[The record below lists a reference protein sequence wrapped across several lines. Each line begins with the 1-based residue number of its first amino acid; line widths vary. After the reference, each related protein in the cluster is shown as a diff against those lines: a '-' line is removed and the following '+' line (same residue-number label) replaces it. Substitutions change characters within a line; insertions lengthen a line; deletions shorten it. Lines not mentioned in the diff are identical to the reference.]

1 MFIPNQ
7 FVSSTALRQREYDP
21 EGRLRE
27 FRITGGRDSDDG
39 GIAAANSLYATDAEF
54 FGSMAPFLRCNKA
67 RDARRRNYIIQPG
80 GAAIVFNGPAP
91 AVPPSPLR
99 ALMPSEQESFGHNSY
114 DGTKFGGG
122 GAVFNVSD
130 AGPMGRGGAR

>member
-7 FVSSTALRQREYDP
+7 FVPSTAMRLREYDS

-39 GIAAANSLYATDAEF
+39 GIAEANSLYATDAEF
-54 FGSMAPFLRCNKA
+54 FGTMAPFLKRNKA
-67 RDARRRNYIIQPG
+67 LDAPRRNYVIQPG
-80 GAAIVFNGPAP
+80 GAALVFRGPAP
-91 AVPPSPLR
+91 SVVQSPVR
-99 ALMPSEQESFGHNSY
+99 QCMPSGQESFGHNSY

-130 AGPMGRGGAR
+130 AGPGGRNSAR